1 MKKIFTAFIAL
12 ALALVLFTV
21 PAFAAEEVTETDIVA
36 DTETSTEETVTNT
49 PVEPEI
55 SAPSEEERFQDR
67 ILEFVS
73 DGANWAKIGGVVLAI
88 IAAIGAVTANLNK
101 VKAMIDGV
109 TALLKGKATK
119 EETEKIVGDNLAAL
133 KDTYDKQYAELKAQY
148 DEQAE
153 RNTELTA
160 VMTVLA
166 LQLVKSP
173 YARTEIMGLLSGT
186 KAVAGDVKDIV
197 EAVEEEIAKAEAE
210 EEKEPTPALDAIK
223 ASVTTTESTD
233 TGAINMGW

>member
-1 MKKIFTAFIAL
+1 MKRIFITVIAL

-21 PAFAAEEVTETDIVA
+21 PAFAEEAADTTTTETTD
-36 DTETSTEETVTNT
+36 TVTDT
-49 PVEPEI
+49 PTEPEN
-55 SAPSEEERFQDR
+55 SAPSEEERFQDQ
-67 ILEFVS
+67 ILDFVS
-73 DGANWAKIGGVVLAI
+73 NGANWAKIGGVVLAI
-88 IAAIGAVTANLNK
+88 IAAIGAITTNLNK

-119 EETEKIVGDNLAAL
+119 EETEKIIGDNLAEL
-133 KDTYDKQYAELKAQY
+133 KKSYSEQYAELKKQY

-186 KAVAGDVKDIV
+186 KAVNGNVKDIV
-197 EAVEEEIAKAEAE
+197 EAVEEEITKAEAE

>member
-1 MKKIFTAFIAL
+1 MKRIFITVIAL

-21 PAFAAEEVTETDIVA
+21 PAFAEEAADTTTTETTETVTETP
-36 DTETSTEETVTNT
+36 T
-49 PVEPEI
+49 EPEN
-55 SAPSEEERFQDR
+55 SAPSEEERFQDQ
-67 ILEFVS
+67 ILDFVS
-73 DGANWAKIGGVVLAI
+73 NGANWAKIGGVVLAI
-88 IAAIGAVTANLNK
+88 IAAIGAITTNLNK

-109 TALLKGKATK
+109 SLLLKGKATK
-119 EETEKIVGDNLAAL
+119 EETEKIIGDNLAEL
-133 KDTYDKQYAELKAQY
+133 KDTYDKQYSELKKQY

-173 YARTEIMGLLSGT
+173 YARTEIMGLISGT
-186 KAVAGDVKDIV
+186 KAVNGNVKDIV

-223 ASVTTTESTD
+223 ASVTTTESTE

>member
-1 MKKIFTAFIAL
+1 MKRIFIAVIAL

-21 PAFAAEEVTETDIVA
+21 PAFAEETADTTTTETTD
-36 DTETSTEETVTNT
+36 TVTDTPTTPENT
-49 PVEPEI
+49 
-55 SAPSEEERFQDR
+55 APNEEERFYDQ
-67 ILEFVS
+67 IVEFVS
-73 DGANWAKIGGVVLAI
+73 NGANWAKIGGVVLAI
-88 IAAIGAVTANLNK
+88 TAAIGAITANLNK
-101 VKAMIDGV
+101 VKVMIDGV
-109 TALLKGKATK
+109 NALVKGKATK
-119 EETEKIVGDNLAAL
+119 EETEKIVTENYKEL
-133 KDTYDKQYAELKAQY
+133 KKSYDEQYAELKKQY

-160 VMTVLA
+160 VMTVLT

-223 ASVTTTESTD
+223 ASVTTASTAD
-233 TGAINMGW
+233 GAMNMGW

>member
-1 MKKIFTAFIAL
+1 MKRIFITVIAL

-21 PAFAAEEVTETDIVA
+21 PAFAAEAADTTTTETTETVTETP
-36 DTETSTEETVTNT
+36 T
-49 PVEPEI
+49 EPEN
-55 SAPSEEERFQDR
+55 SAPSEEERFQDQ
-67 ILEFVS
+67 ILDFVS
-73 DGANWAKIGGVVLAI
+73 NGANWAKIGGVVLAI
-88 IAAIGAVTANLNK
+88 IAAIGAITTNLNK
-101 VKAMIDGV
+101 VKAILNAIL
-109 TALLKGKATK
+109 ALLKGKVTK
-119 EETEKIVGDNLAAL
+119 EETEKIVVENFKPIK
-133 KDTYDKQYAELKAQY
+133 KDFNDKFDELKKQN

-153 RNTELTA
+153 RNTKLTA
-160 VMTVLA
+160 VMTVLT

-173 YARTEIMGLLSGT
+173 YARTEIMGLLSDT
-186 KAVAGDVKDIV
+186 KAVAGNVKDIV

>member
-1 MKKIFTAFIAL
+1 MKRIFITVIAL

-21 PAFAAEEVTETDIVA
+21 PAFAEEAADTTTTET
-36 DTETSTEETVTNT
+36 TETVTDNPTTPENT
-49 PVEPEI
+49 VPN
-55 SAPSEEERFQDR
+55 EEERFYDQ
-67 ILEFVS
+67 IVEFVS
-73 DGANWAKIGGVVLAI
+73 NGANWAKIGGVVLAI
-88 IAAIGAVTANLNK
+88 TAAIGAVTANLNK

-109 TALLKGKATK
+109 NALVKGKATK

-133 KDTYDKQYAELKAQY
+133 KNTYDEQYAELKKQY

-186 KAVAGDVKDIV
+186 KAVNGNVKDIV

-223 ASVTTTESTD
+223 ASVTTASTAD
-233 TGAINMGW
+233 GAMNMGW

>member
-1 MKKIFTAFIAL
+1 MKRIFITVIAL

-21 PAFAAEEVTETDIVA
+21 PAFAEEAADTTTTETTETVTETP
-36 DTETSTEETVTNT
+36 STPENT
-49 PVEPEI
+49 
-55 SAPSEEERFQDR
+55 APTEEERFYDQ
-67 ILEFVS
+67 IVEFVS
-73 DGANWAKIGGVVLAI
+73 NGANWAKIGGVVLAI

-101 VKAMIDGV
+101 VKTMIDGV

-119 EETEKIVGDNLAAL
+119 EETEKIVTENYKEL
-133 KDTYDKQYAELKAQY
+133 KKSYDEQYAELKKQY

-173 YARTEIMGLLSGT
+173 YARTEIMGLLSGA
-186 KAVAGDVKDIV
+186 KAVNGNVKDIV

-223 ASVTTTESTD
+223 ASVTTASTAD
-233 TGAINMGW
+233 GAMNMGW

>member
-1 MKKIFTAFIAL
+1 MKRIFITVIAL

-21 PAFAAEEVTETDIVA
+21 PAFAEEAADTTTTETTETVTETP
-36 DTETSTEETVTNT
+36 STPENT
-49 PVEPEI
+49 
-55 SAPSEEERFQDR
+55 APTEEERFYDQ
-67 ILEFVS
+67 IVEFVS
-73 DGANWAKIGGVVLAI
+73 NGANWAKIGGVVLSI
-88 IAAIGAVTANLNK
+88 IAAIGAITVKLDK
-101 VKAMIDGV
+101 FKAMIDGAI
-109 TALLKGKATK
+109 ALIKGKATK
-119 EETEKIVGDNLAAL
+119 EETEKIVTENYKEL
-133 KDTYDKQYAELKAQY
+133 KKSYDEQYAELKKQY

-173 YARTEIMGLLSGT
+173 YARTEIMGLLSGA
-186 KAVAGDVKDIV
+186 KAVNGNVKDIV

-223 ASVTTTESTD
+223 ASVTTTSTAD
-233 TGAINMGW
+233 GAMNMGW

>member
-1 MKKIFTAFIAL
+1 MKRIFITVIAL

-21 PAFAAEEVTETDIVA
+21 PAFAEEAADTTTTETTD
-36 DTETSTEETVTNT
+36 TVTDT
-49 PVEPEI
+49 PSEPEI
-55 SAPSEEERFQDR
+55 SAPSEEERFYDQ
-67 ILEFVS
+67 IVEFVS
-73 DGANWAKIGGVVLAI
+73 NGANWAKIGGVVLAI
-88 IAAIGAVTANLNK
+88 IASIGAITANLNK

-119 EETEKIVGDNLAAL
+119 EETEKIVTENYKEL
-133 KDTYDKQYAELKAQY
+133 KKSYDEQYAELKKQY
-148 DEQAE
+148 DDQAE

-173 YARTEIMGLLSGT
+173 YARTEIMGLLSGA
-186 KAVAGDVKDIV
+186 KAVNGNVKDIV

-210 EEKEPTPALDAIK
+210 EEKDPTPALDAIK
-223 ASVTTTESTD
+223 ASVATTESTD

>member
-1 MKKIFTAFIAL
+1 MKRIFITVIAL

-21 PAFAAEEVTETDIVA
+21 PAFAEEAADTTTTETPEA
-36 DTETSTEETVTNT
+36 EAPTTPENT
-49 PVEPEI
+49 
-55 SAPSEEERFQDR
+55 APNEEERFYDQ
-67 ILEFVS
+67 IVEFVS
-73 DGANWAKIGGVVLAI
+73 NGANWAKIGGVVLAI
-88 IAAIGAVTANLNK
+88 TAAIGAITANLNK

-119 EETEKIVGDNLAAL
+119 EETEKIVTENYKEL
-133 KDTYDKQYAELKAQY
+133 KKSYDEQYAELKKQY
-148 DEQAE
+148 AEQAE

-173 YARTEIMGLLSGT
+173 YARTEIMGLLSGA
-186 KAVAGDVKDIV
+186 KAVNGNVKDIV

-223 ASVTTTESTD
+223 ASVTTASTAD
-233 TGAINMGW
+233 GAMNMGW

>member
-1 MKKIFTAFIAL
+1 MKRIFITVIAL

-21 PAFAAEEVTETDIVA
+21 PAFAEEAADTTTTETTD
-36 DTETSTEETVTNT
+36 TVTDT
-49 PVEPEI
+49 PVEPENT
-55 SAPSEEERFQDR
+55 APTEEERFYDQ
-67 ILEFVS
+67 IVEFVS
-73 DGANWAKIGGVVLAI
+73 NGANWAKIGGVVLAI
-88 IAAIGAVTANLNK
+88 IASIGAITANLNK
-101 VKAMIDGV
+101 VKVMIDGV
-109 TALLKGKATK
+109 TSLLKGKATK
-119 EETEKIVGDNLAAL
+119 EETEKIVTENYKEL
-133 KDTYDKQYAELKAQY
+133 KKSYDEQCAELKKQY

-173 YARTEIMGLLSGT
+173 YARTEIMGLLSGA
-186 KAVAGDVKDIV
+186 KAVNGNVKDIV

-223 ASVTTTESTD
+223 ASVTTASTAD
-233 TGAINMGW
+233 GAMNMGW

>member
-1 MKKIFTAFIAL
+1 MKRIFITVIAL

-21 PAFAAEEVTETDIVA
+21 PAFAEEATDTTTTENTETVTETP
-36 DTETSTEETVTNT
+36 TTPENT
-49 PVEPEI
+49 
-55 SAPSEEERFQDR
+55 APTEEERFYDQ
-67 ILEFVS
+67 IVEFVS
-73 DGANWAKIGGVVLAI
+73 NGANWAKIGGVVLAI
-88 IAAIGAVTANLNK
+88 IAAIGAITANLNK

-109 TALLKGKATK
+109 NALVKGKATK

-133 KDTYDKQYAELKAQY
+133 KDTYDKQYSELKKQY

-197 EAVEEEIAKAEAE
+197 ETVEEEIAKAEAE

-223 ASVTTTESTD
+223 ASVTTASTAD
-233 TGAINMGW
+233 GAMNMGW

>member
-1 MKKIFTAFIAL
+1 MKRIFITVIAL

-21 PAFAAEEVTETDIVA
+21 PAFAEEAADTTTTETTETVTETP
-36 DTETSTEETVTNT
+36 T
-49 PVEPEI
+49 EPEN
-55 SAPSEEERFQDR
+55 SAPSEEERFQDQ
-67 ILEFVS
+67 ILDFVS
-73 DGANWAKIGGVVLAI
+73 NGANWAKIGGVVLAI
-88 IAAIGAVTANLNK
+88 IAAIGAITTNLNK

-119 EETEKIVGDNLAAL
+119 EETEKIIGDNLAEL
-133 KDTYDKQYAELKAQY
+133 KKSYSEQYAELKKQY

-173 YARTEIMGLLSGT
+173 YARTEIMGLLSGA
-186 KAVAGDVKDIV
+186 KAVNGNVKDIV

>member
-1 MKKIFTAFIAL
+1 MKRIFITVIAL

-21 PAFAAEEVTETDIVA
+21 PAFAEEAADTTTTETTETVTETPSTPENTAPNEENRFYDQIV
-36 DTETSTEETVTNT
+36 
-49 PVEPEI
+49 
-55 SAPSEEERFQDR
+55 
-67 ILEFVS
+67 EFVS
-73 DGANWAKIGGVVLAI
+73 NGANWAKIGAVVLSI
-88 IAAIGAVTANLNK
+88 IAAIGAITVKLDK
-101 VKAMIDGV
+101 FKAMIDGAI
-109 TALLKGKATK
+109 ALIKGKATK
-119 EETEKIVGDNLAAL
+119 EETEKIVTENYKEL
-133 KDTYDKQYAELKAQY
+133 KKSYDEQYAELKKQY

-173 YARTEIMGLLSGT
+173 YARTEIMGLLSGA
-186 KAVAGDVKDIV
+186 KAVNGDVKDIV

-223 ASVTTTESTD
+223 ASVATTESTD

>member
-1 MKKIFTAFIAL
+1 MKRIFITVIAL

-21 PAFAAEEVTETDIVA
+21 PAFAEEAADTTTTETTETVTETP
-36 DTETSTEETVTNT
+36 STPENT
-49 PVEPEI
+49 
-55 SAPSEEERFQDR
+55 APTEEERFYDQ
-67 ILEFVS
+67 IVEFVS
-73 DGANWAKIGGVVLAI
+73 NGANWAKIGGVVLAI
-88 IAAIGAVTANLNK
+88 IASIGAITANLNK

-109 TALLKGKATK
+109 NALVKGKATK
-119 EETEKIVGDNLAAL
+119 EETEKIVTENYKEL
-133 KDTYDKQYAELKAQY
+133 KKSYDEQYAELKKQY

-173 YARTEIMGLLSGT
+173 YARTEIMGLLSGA
-186 KAVAGDVKDIV
+186 KAVNGNVKDIV

-223 ASVTTTESTD
+223 ASVTTASTAD
-233 TGAINMGW
+233 GAMNMGW

>member
-1 MKKIFTAFIAL
+1 MRRIFITVIAL

-21 PAFAAEEVTETDIVA
+21 PAFAEEAADTTTSETTETTETVTETP
-36 DTETSTEETVTNT
+36 STPENT
-49 PVEPEI
+49 
-55 SAPSEEERFQDR
+55 APTEEERFYDQ
-67 ILEFVS
+67 IVEFVS
-73 DGANWAKIGGVVLAI
+73 NGANWAKIGGVVLAI

-133 KDTYDKQYAELKAQY
+133 KDTYDKQYSELKKQY

-173 YARTEIMGLLSGT
+173 YARTEIMGLLSGA
-186 KAVAGDVKDIV
+186 KAVNGNVKDIV

-223 ASVTTTESTD
+223 ASVNTTETAAVS
-233 TGAINMGW
+233 GGINMGW

>member
-1 MKKIFTAFIAL
+1 MKRIFITVIAL

-21 PAFAAEEVTETDIVA
+21 PAFAEEAADTTTTET
-36 DTETSTEETVTNT
+36 TETVTDT
-49 PVEPEI
+49 PTEPEI
-55 SAPSEEERFQDR
+55 SAPSEEERFYDQIVD
-67 ILEFVS
+67 FVS
-73 DGANWAKIGGVVLAI
+73 NGANWAKIGGVVLAI

-119 EETEKIVGDNLAAL
+119 EETEKIVTDNYKVL
-133 KDTYDKQYAELKAQY
+133 KKSYDEQYAELKTQY

>member
-1 MKKIFTAFIAL
+1 MKRIFITVIAL

-21 PAFAAEEVTETDIVA
+21 PAFAEEAADTTTTETTETVTETP
-36 DTETSTEETVTNT
+36 T
-49 PVEPEI
+49 EPEN
-55 SAPSEEERFQDR
+55 SAPSEEERFQDQ
-67 ILEFVS
+67 ILDFVS
-73 DGANWAKIGGVVLAI
+73 NGANWAKIGGVVLAI
-88 IAAIGAVTANLNK
+88 IAAIGAITTNLNK

-119 EETEKIVGDNLAAL
+119 EETEKIIGDNLAEL
-133 KDTYDKQYAELKAQY
+133 KKSYSEQYAELKKQY

-173 YARTEIMGLLSGT
+173 YARTEIMGLLSGA
-186 KAVAGDVKDIV
+186 KAVNGNVKDIV

-223 ASVTTTESTD
+223 ASITTTESTD

>member
-1 MKKIFTAFIAL
+1 MKRIFITVIAL

-21 PAFAAEEVTETDIVA
+21 PAFAEEAADTTTTETTETVTETP
-36 DTETSTEETVTNT
+36 STPENT
-49 PVEPEI
+49 
-55 SAPSEEERFQDR
+55 APTEEERFYDQ
-67 ILEFVS
+67 IVEFVS
-73 DGANWAKIGGVVLAI
+73 NGANWAKIGGVVLSI
-88 IAAIGAVTANLNK
+88 IAAIGAITVKLNK

-109 TALLKGKATK
+109 NALIKGKATK
-119 EETEKIVGDNLAAL
+119 EETEKIVTENYKEL
-133 KDTYDKQYAELKAQY
+133 KKSYDEQYAELKKQY

-173 YARTEIMGLLSGT
+173 YARTEIMGLLSGA
-186 KAVAGDVKDIV
+186 KAVNGNVKDIV

-223 ASVTTTESTD
+223 ASVTTASTAD
-233 TGAINMGW
+233 GAMNMGW

>member
-1 MKKIFTAFIAL
+1 MKRIFITVIAL

-21 PAFAAEEVTETDIVA
+21 PAFAEEAADTTTTETTD
-36 DTETSTEETVTNT
+36 TVTDT
-49 PVEPEI
+49 PVEPENT
-55 SAPSEEERFQDR
+55 APTEEERFYDQ
-67 ILEFVS
+67 IVEFVS
-73 DGANWAKIGGVVLAI
+73 NGANWAKIGGVVLAI
-88 IAAIGAVTANLNK
+88 IASIGAITANLNK

-109 TALLKGKATK
+109 VALLKGKATK
-119 EETEKIVGDNLAAL
+119 EETEKIVTENY
-133 KDTYDKQYAELKAQY
+133 KELKKSYDEQYVELKKQY

-186 KAVAGDVKDIV
+186 KAVNGNVKDIV

-223 ASVTTTESTD
+223 ASVTTASTAD
-233 TGAINMGW
+233 GAMNMGW

>member
-21 PAFAAEEVTETDIVA
+21 PAFAAEEVTETDIVT
-36 DTETSTEETVTNT
+36 DTETTTEETVTDT
-49 PVEPEI
+49 PTEPEI
-55 SAPSEEERFQDR
+55 SAPSEEERFYDQ
-67 ILEFVS
+67 IVEFVS
-73 DGANWAKIGGVVLAI
+73 NGANWAKIGGVVLAI

-119 EETEKIVGDNLAAL
+119 EETEKIVGDNLSAL
-133 KDTYDKQYAELKAQY
+133 KDTYDKQYSELKKQY

-173 YARTEIMGLLSGT
+173 YARTEIMGLLSGA
-186 KAVAGDVKDIV
+186 KAVNGNVKEIV

-223 ASVTTTESTD
+223 ASVTTASTAD
-233 TGAINMGW
+233 GAMNMGW

>member
-1 MKKIFTAFIAL
+1 MKRIFITVIAL

-21 PAFAAEEVTETDIVA
+21 PAFAEEAADTTTTETTETVTETP
-36 DTETSTEETVTNT
+36 T
-49 PVEPEI
+49 EPEN
-55 SAPSEEERFQDR
+55 SAPSEEERFQDQ
-67 ILEFVS
+67 ILDFVS
-73 DGANWAKIGGVVLAI
+73 NGANWAKIGGVVLAI
-88 IAAIGAVTANLNK
+88 IAAIGAITTNLNK

-119 EETEKIVGDNLAAL
+119 EETEKIIGDNLAEL
-133 KDTYDKQYAELKAQY
+133 KDTYDKQYSELKKQY

-173 YARTEIMGLLSGT
+173 YARTEIMGLLSGA
-186 KAVAGDVKDIV
+186 KAVNGNVKDIV

>member
-1 MKKIFTAFIAL
+1 MKRIFITVIAL

-21 PAFAAEEVTETDIVA
+21 PAFAEEAADTTTTETTD
-36 DTETSTEETVTNT
+36 TVTDT
-49 PVEPEI
+49 PTEPEN
-55 SAPSEEERFQDR
+55 SAPSEEERFQDQ
-67 ILEFVS
+67 ILDFVS
-73 DGANWAKIGGVVLAI
+73 NGANWAKIGGVVLAI
-88 IAAIGAVTANLNK
+88 IAAIGAITANLNK

-109 TALLKGKATK
+109 SLLLKGKATK
-119 EETEKIVGDNLAAL
+119 EETEKIIGDNLAAL

-173 YARTEIMGLLSGT
+173 YARTEIMGLLSGA
-186 KAVAGDVKDIV
+186 KAVNGNVKDIV